1 MYKNQ
6 AAVVR
11 DSVMF
16 FGWESMD
23 PSSTVSDEF
32 LHNPCTRAE
41 RVASVSFED
50 LQSTILRRWMT
61 ISK

>member
-16 FGWESMD
+16 FGWESTD
-23 PSSTVSDEF
+23 PSPTVSDEF
-32 LHNPCTRAE
+32 LHNPRGRAE
-41 RVASVSFED
+41 RAAGVSFD
-50 LQSTILRRWMT
+50 DVQSTIFRRWMT
-61 ISK
+61 INK